1 MTLPRIGCPGS
12 LYYKT
17 SQRAQGCLSGQGRDR
32 GRWCDLGWSMRARW
46 ARVPNVLGMLRILA
60 MGGGAILFVLLAF
73 GLAIGAIIAL
83 IRLK

>member
-1 MTLPRIGCPGS
+1 M
-12 LYYKT
+12 
-17 SQRAQGCLSGQGRDR
+17 
-32 GRWCDLGWSMRARW
+32 LG
-46 ARVPNVLGMLRILA
+46 VLRILA